1 MAMPRRAMKDLGFQ
15 ACCLRCDAPD
25 EVGTD
30 RCKGCITHH
39 QRVRDEIAKAPQ
51 GDVLYQ
57 FARELLAMAANP
69 NRYDNDEIHGP
80 ALIQQ
85 QRLANELSDPQEEV
99 TSEDIEDIFTLQA
112 SQEKSNIVQTIGNQN
127 PWKDELPAE
136 EVLNRMSESLEAEDR
151 KDGARTIPSR
161 TIPAVDRSD
170 RVGEDRKMVDRLAG
184 EAAAAEVAEPLRE
197 VVETATIEERVR
209 SREDWDETISEVSEL
224 LDDDLDL

>member
-170 RVGEDRKMVDRLAG
+170 RVGEDRKMADRLAG

-197 VVETATIEERVR
+197 VVEAATIEERVR

>member
-170 RVGEDRKMVDRLAG
+170 RVGEDRKMADRLAG

-197 VVETATIEERVR
+197 VVEAATIEERVR
-209 SREDWDETISEVSEL
+209 SREDWDDTISEVSEL

>member
-25 EVGTD
+25 EVGTE

-69 NRYDNDEIHGP
+69 NRYDNDEVHGP
-80 ALIQQ
+80 TLIQQ
-85 QRLANELSDPQEEV
+85 QRLANELSGPQEEV
-99 TSEDIEDIFTLQA
+99 TSEDIEDIFALQA
-112 SQEKSNIVQTIGNQN
+112 SQEKSNIVQSIGNQN

-151 KDGARTIPSR
+151 MDGARTIPSR
-161 TIPAVDRSD
+161 PIPSVDRSD
-170 RVGEDRKMVDRLAG
+170 RVGEDRGMSDRIAG
-184 EAAAAEVAEPLRE
+184 GVAAAEVAEPLRE
-197 VVETATIEERVR
+197 VVEAATIEERVR
-209 SREDWDETISEVSEL
+209 SREDWDETISEVTEL